1 VEFRLTYKGSLPAQS
16 SGGSRLPE
24 KHAIRRQIHA
34 QLRELWHTNIVLE
47 RHTRPM
53 PHTRKLLVPD
63 LRPDES
69 EVTTGLDFI
78 LKDYSRFGYR
88 FVPLINKKIGVA
100 CSLDI
105 LFLRRDGPGNLVASG
120 GDIDNRIKVLF
131 DGLRVPQNN
140 SEIDQFLPQEGE
152 NPFFCLLED
161 DALITDVKITTDR
174 LLAPKEKTES
184 VHDVHLVIHVVTKIL
199 DPQKAWP
206 DFVF

>member
-1 VEFRLTYKGSLPAQS
+1 MEFRLTYKGSLPSQS
-16 SGGSRLPE
+16 VGASRIRE

-47 RHTRPM
+47 RHTRQTQ
-53 PHTRKLLVPD
+53 HTRKLIVPD
-63 LRPDES
+63 LRSDES
-69 EVTTGLDFI
+69 DVTTGLDFI
-78 LKDYSRFGYR
+78 LRDHSKFGYR
-88 FVPLINKKIGVA
+88 FVPLINEKIGIA

-105 LFLRRDGPGNLVASG
+105 LFLRRDGPGNLVAG

-131 DGLRVPQNN
+131 DGLRLPQNEG
-140 SEIDQFLPQEGE
+140 EIGKFSPQEGE

-161 DALITDVKITTDR
+161 DKLITDVRITTDR
-174 LLAPKEKTES
+174 LLTPKEGTES
-184 VHDVHLVIHVVTKIL
+184 PHEVQLVIHVVTKIV